1 MGKRLEKSRLALVG
15 QGLLIVAAA
24 ALLAGG
30 AFRYFP
36 PLAAVAG
43 GAADRLQAVGRE
55 LQAEQYP
62 HVSVVAITEATLAR
76 LPYRSPIDRGLLADI
91 LAAIRDAG
99 ARAVAFDIL
108 FDQPTEAE
116 KDLRLIQAI
125 KAFPAPVVAA
135 WADARSGMTD
145 AQTAWLT
152 EFFAASGAQRGG
164 AGLVVDGDGVVR
176 RHRPFDA
183 EASVR
188 ALPAAA
194 ADLSETAETA
204 DTSVAIIDWLGPT
217 TDGKAAFQILPAH
230 SLPLMAQ
237 RPAILKRWL
246 EGRIVLI
253 GAALPQTDRHLTA
266 LAADPG
272 QPATTPGLL
281 VHAHIL
287 AQMLDGRSIQ
297 TPGPMAFWAILG
309 LAALIG
315 VAIGFSGVALWLQG
329 LGVLAVLA
337 AWTGAAIHLAQSHAT
352 IAPLGQPTL
361 AFGIAFALAAS
372 FYGYRQRRAKA
383 FIRNAFSRYV
393 APQLVDALTADPDQ
407 LQLGGERRVMS
418 FIFTDIAGF
427 TAMSERLPPARLN
440 ALLNAYLD
448 GMSRIVLEHGG
459 TLDKFI
465 GDAVVALFGAPVRQ
479 TDDAARAFACATALD
494 RFAEAFQERHRADGL
509 GVTRIG
515 VHRGEATVG
524 NFGGDM
530 RFDYTAMGDAMNT
543 AARLEGANKA
553 FGTRIAFSEA
563 LAAGLGVGPE
573 GAPDPGL
580 RRIGG
585 VILKGRSTALEVF
598 TLPEGLDSA
607 ALAAYHR
614 ALELM
619 DNDMPKARA
628 AMATLQSSLPTD
640 PLIALHAARIAA
652 GETGSAFELKE
663 K

>member
-1 MGKRLEKSRLALVG
+1 
-15 QGLLIVAAA
+15 
-24 ALLAGG
+24 
-30 AFRYFP
+30 
-36 PLAAVAG
+36 
-43 GAADRLQAVGRE
+43 
-55 LQAEQYP
+55 
-62 HVSVVAITEATLAR
+62 
-76 LPYRSPIDRGLLADI
+76 
-91 LAAIRDAG
+91 
-99 ARAVAFDIL
+99 
-108 FDQPTEAE
+108 
-116 KDLRLIQAI
+116 
-125 KAFPAPVVAA
+125 
-135 WADARSGMTD
+135 MTD

-164 AGLVVDGDGVVR
+164 SGLVVDGDGVVR